1 MPRAHEYHYNL
12 EDKRDIAHTR
22 FHPLYSLRAIEDAWR
37 WLICECI
44 WQNALIFWTFF
55 WNYNPLCK
63 AHEYHYN
70 LEDSGPN
77 CHAILSRKRGPTI
90 IISSWRFTR
99 ILNFKKSRPPFR
111 TCAWKKLFAG
121 SRDSFCCLRLK
132 FELQHSNS
140 HWPNYNK
147 LLAIHENSTLKKSGP
162 FHRL

>member
-1 MPRAHEYHYNL
+1 MLRAHEYHNTILKTAVQIVTQFFQEKQWYSTYQISSLVLSKGNWRCL
-12 EDKRDIAHTR
+12 EVAD
-22 FHPLYSLRAIEDAWR
+22 LRVYVTK
-37 WLICECI
+37 CI
-44 WQNALIFWTFF
+44 NFLNIF

-132 FELQHSNS
+132 FELQYSNLD
-140 HWPNYNK
+140 WQNYNK
-147 LLAIHENSTLKKSGP
+147 
-162 FHRL
+162 